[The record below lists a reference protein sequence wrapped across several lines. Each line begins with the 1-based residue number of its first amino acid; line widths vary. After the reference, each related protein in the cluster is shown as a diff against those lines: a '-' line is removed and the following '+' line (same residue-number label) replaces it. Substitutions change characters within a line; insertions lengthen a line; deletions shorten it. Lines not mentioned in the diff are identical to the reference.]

1 MTIITMQT
9 ADDLD
14 DIYIDIRDIDIFN
27 MYILIV
33 FILMKIIEINMCHY
47 IVVTCKNIFIKMR
60 IIYGGDS

>member
-1 MTIITMQT
+1 
-9 ADDLD
+9 
-14 DIYIDIRDIDIFN
+14 

-33 FILMKIIEINMCHY
+33 FVLMKIIEINMCHY

>member
-1 MTIITMQT
+1 
-9 ADDLD
+9 
-14 DIYIDIRDIDIFN
+14 

-47 IVVTCKNIFIKMR
+47 IVVTCKNIFIIKMR

>member
-1 MTIITMQT
+1 MQT
-9 ADDLD
+9 TDDSD
-14 DIYIDIRDIDIFN
+14 YIYILIYEILIYSRYTY

>member
-1 MTIITMQT
+1 MQT
-9 ADDLD
+9 ADDSD